1 MVKKKQIHDDSFDN
15 IEKTVEDL
23 KQKLRQLEE
32 KKEDNIDLQK
42 DNVDEQIL
50 VYIKNHVQPY
60 QHKKLNDDWRN
71 KSLKD
76 KILLILNSEE
86 VQDKWHFVKNVT
98 QSICLHIYKKWNEK
112 K

>member
-32 KKEDNIDLQK
+32 KKEDN
-42 DNVDEQIL
+42 VDEQIL
-50 VYIKNHVQPY
+50 AYIKNHVQPY
-60 QHKKLNDDWRN
+60 QHKKLNNDWRN

-98 QSICLHIYKKWNEK
+98 QSICLHVYKKWNEK

>member
-32 KKEDNIDLQK
+32 KKEDN
-42 DNVDEQIL
+42 VDEQIL

-60 QHKKLNDDWRN
+60 QHKKLNNDWRN

-98 QSICLHIYKKWNEK
+98 QSICLHVYKKWNEK

>member
-32 KKEDNIDLQK
+32 KKE

-98 QSICLHIYKKWNEK
+98 QSICLHVYKKWNEK